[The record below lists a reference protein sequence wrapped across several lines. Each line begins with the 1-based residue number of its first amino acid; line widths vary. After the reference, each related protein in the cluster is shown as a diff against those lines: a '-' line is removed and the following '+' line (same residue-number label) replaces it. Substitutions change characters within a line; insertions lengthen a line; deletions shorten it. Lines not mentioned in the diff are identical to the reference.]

1 MRPTRNSNTGTF
13 TRGGITTNLVDFV
26 LASRSPR
33 RRELVSLAG
42 LRFRIVAVD
51 THEQRHPDEPP
62 ADYARRLSREKARAA
77 RQALDRPALILA
89 ADTIVVDGEDVLEK
103 PGDADEAAAMLR
115 RLRGRTHHVIT
126 GVTLLD
132 AATGQ
137 TMTQAARSPVPMREY
152 TDEEIAAY
160 IESGDPFDKAG
171 AYGIQHN
178 GFHPAEGFAHCF
190 ANVMGLPLCHLT
202 RMLRALGVEPPA
214 DVPAAC
220 QRALDYDCP
229 VFALILAGGE

>member
-1 MRPTRNSNTGTF
+1 VN
-13 TRGGITTNLVDFV
+13 FV

-33 RRELVSLAG
+33 RRELVSLTG
-42 LRFRIVAVD
+42 LHFRAVATD
-51 THEQRHPDEPP
+51 THEERRPDEPP
-62 ADYARRLSREKARAA
+62 IDYARRLSREKAGAA
-77 RQALDRPALILA
+77 RRALDGPALILA

-132 AATGQ
+132 ATPGQ
-137 TMTQAARSPVPMREY
+137 TVTQAACSPVPMRNY
-152 TDEEIAAY
+152 TDAEIAAY
-160 IESGDPFDKAG
+160 IGSGDSFDKAG
-171 AYGIQHN
+171 AYAIQHN

-202 RMLRALGVEPPA
+202 RMLRALGVEPSA

-229 VFALILAGGE
+229 VFALILAGEE

>member
-1 MRPTRNSNTGTF
+1 VN
-13 TRGGITTNLVDFV
+13 FV

-33 RRELVSLAG
+33 RRELVSLTG
-42 LRFRIVAVD
+42 LHFRAVATD
-51 THEQRHPDEPP
+51 THEERRPDEPP
-62 ADYARRLSREKARAA
+62 VDYARRLSREKAGAA
-77 RQALDRPALILA
+77 RRALDGPALILA
-89 ADTIVVDGEDVLEK
+89 ADTIVVDGADVLEK

-132 AATGQ
+132 AITGQ
-137 TMTQAARSPVPMREY
+137 TVTQAARSPVPMRNY
-152 TDEEIAAY
+152 TDAEIAAY
-160 IESGDPFDKAG
+160 IGSGDPFDKAG
-171 AYGIQHN
+171 AYAIQHN

-220 QRALDYDCP
+220 QRALDYGCP
-229 VFALILAGGE
+229 VFALILAGEE